1 MAEKTMAGETTEG
14 TGRGLRR
21 ASSAMPAEGADSEQR
36 ALLPLTPLDAD
47 APAPANAEQL
57 DTDLVTPDSDCA
69 SHDAAGATAIDRGE
83 ETLQRQAE
91 ELECLLPR
99 LMRRMLTLERD
110 HPAMELPLA
119 QLRVCTILQGGPR
132 TLSAIGEE
140 LNISVSATTQI
151 ADRLERVNLVERVCG
166 QDDRRT
172 KKLQLSVTGAEMMR
186 SRREQRTLHAARAL
200 AQLSA
205 PQREAA
211 LHALQSLMEAVN
223 ATVPPAPHED
233 PLGVRQEQ

>member
-1 MAEKTMAGETTEG
+1 MAGETTYR
-14 TGRGLRR
+14 TKHGLRQ
-21 ASSAMPAEGADSEQR
+21 ALPEMPEQGAEPEQR
-36 ALLPLTPLDAD
+36 KSLPLTQSDMNMSESATLGGLDAD
-47 APAPANAEQL
+47 I
-57 DTDLVTPDSDCA
+57 VTPDVDCA
-69 SHDAAGATAIDRGE
+69 SLDAAGATAADRGN

-110 HPAMELPLA
+110 HPATELPLA

-151 ADRLERVNLVERVCG
+151 ADRLERVGLVERVCG

-172 KKLQLSVTGAEMMR
+172 KKLQLSPTGANMMR

-200 AQLSA
+200 TQLN
-205 PQREAA
+205 PKQRVAA

>member
-1 MAEKTMAGETTEG
+1 MAKTAVQTTVQTMMAQKTINIVQSDAADVLHDMLLN
-14 TGRGLRR
+14 TGGQAR
-21 ASSAMPAEGADSEQR
+21 ASLITAER
-36 ALLPLTPLDAD
+36 ALTGAISADAD
-47 APAPANAEQL
+47 AVILEAEAGGDCGHFAP
-57 DTDLVTPDSDCA
+57 
-69 SHDAAGATAIDRGE
+69 DAA
-83 ETLQRQAE
+83 LQRQAE

-110 HPAMELPLA
+110 HPATELPLA

-172 KKLQLSVTGAEMMR
+172 KKLQLSPTGAEMMR
-186 SRREQRTLHAARAL
+186 SRREQRTLHAAHAL
-200 AQLSA
+200 AQLD
-205 PQREAA
+205 PQQREAA
-211 LHALQSLMEAVN
+211 LHALQSLMDAVN

>member
-1 MAEKTMAGETTEG
+1 MRQGLPVLPEDAPEQAEQTPF
-14 TGRGLRR
+14 L
-21 ASSAMPAEGADSEQR
+21 
-36 ALLPLTPLDAD
+36 LTPLNANMS
-47 APAPANAEQL
+47 APANAEGPAAA
-57 DTDLVTPDSDCA
+57 LVTPEADCA
-69 SHDAAGATAIDRGE
+69 SLDAAGWGD
-83 ETLQRQAE
+83 ETLQRQAQ

-110 HPAMELPLA
+110 HPATELPLA

-151 ADRLERVNLVERVCG
+151 ADRLERVSMVERVCG

-172 KKLQLSVTGAEMMR
+172 KKLQLSPTGAEMMR

-200 AQLSA
+200 AQLT
-205 PQREAA
+205 PEQRESA
-211 LHALQSLMEAVN
+211 LHALQSLMDAVN